1 MKLSALAAQI
11 KGCGHCEV
19 INNGGRIFVGTE
31 SAFYCM
37 DGYPRTQ
44 DAGELGAMLGIPQK
58 KMKNIFYHEEYTMD
72 GKLYGVRWD
81 DEPEHE
87 GTTSEIKTRIVIN
100 EEELIALRNPDGS
113 VGFIRSELLKPVEG
127 ELNKEFAQICV
138 RPANQGQRFIYAV
151 KDGMILRALIAPM
164 NIKDDVANDLDEIIA
179 ELMSRRQSRIVE
191 KMHDDLQDLAA
202 QEAAEKAKQIKNR
215 EEK

>member
-19 INNGGRIFVGTE
+19 INNGGRIFVGTG

-100 EEELIALRNPDGS
+100 GEELIAL
-113 VGFIRSELLKPVEG
+113 
-127 ELNKEFAQICV
+127 
-138 RPANQGQRFIYAV
+138 
-151 KDGMILRALIAPM
+151 
-164 NIKDDVANDLDEIIA
+164 
-179 ELMSRRQSRIVE
+179 
-191 KMHDDLQDLAA
+191 
-202 QEAAEKAKQIKNR
+202 
-215 EEK
+215 

>member
-11 KGCGHCEV
+11 KNCGHCEV
-19 INNGGRIFVGTE
+19 INNGGRIFVGTG

-81 DEPEHE
+81 DEP
-87 GTTSEIKTRIVIN
+87 VIN
-100 EEELIALRNPDGS
+100 GEELIALRNPDGS

-138 RPANQGQRFIYAV
+138 RPANQEQRFVYAV

-164 NIKDDVANDLDEIIA
+164 NIKGDVADDLDEIIA
-179 ELMSRRQSRIVE
+179 ELMSRRQKQIIE

-202 QEAAEKAKQIKNR
+202 QEAAEKVAQIENR
-215 EEK
+215 EE

>member
-1 MKLSALAAQI
+1 M
-11 KGCGHCEV
+11 
-19 INNGGRIFVGTE
+19 
-31 SAFYCM
+31 
-37 DGYPRTQ
+37 
-44 DAGELGAMLGIPQK
+44 
-58 KMKNIFYHEEYTMD
+58 
-72 GKLYGVRWD
+72 
-81 DEPEHE
+81 
-87 GTTSEIKTRIVIN
+87 
-100 EEELIALRNPDGS
+100 
-113 VGFIRSELLKPVEG
+113 EG

-138 RPANQGQRFIYAV
+138 RPTNQDCRFIYAV

-164 NIKDDVANDLDEIIA
+164 SIKDDVADDLDEIIA

>member
-1 MKLSALAAQI
+1 MAKFSIMLFGIDSYTKENLYLPYKLEARNANAAVR
-11 KGCGHCEV
+11 E
-19 INNGGRIFVGTE
+19 
-31 SAFYCM
+31 A
-37 DGYPRTQ
+37 
-44 DAGELGAMLGIPQK
+44 QK
-58 KMKNIFYHEEYTMD
+58 KMKNIFYHEEYTID

-100 EEELIALRNPDGS
+100 GEELIALRNPDGS

-138 RPANQGQRFIYAV
+138 RPTNQDCRFIYAV
-151 KDGMILRALIAPM
+151 KDGMILRALVAPM

-179 ELMSRRQSRIVE
+179 ELMSRRQRQIVE

-202 QEAAEKAKQIKNR
+202 QEGAEKGKAND
-215 EEK
+215 

>member
-11 KGCGHCEV
+11 KNCGHCEV
-19 INNGGRIFVGTE
+19 INNGGRIFVGTG

-58 KMKNIFYHEEYTMD
+58 KMKNIFYHEEYTID

-100 EEELIALRNPDGS
+100 GEELIALRNPDGS

-138 RPANQGQRFIYAV
+138 RPTNQDCRFIYAV
-151 KDGMILRALIAPM
+151 KDGMILRALVAPM
-164 NIKDDVANDLDEIIA
+164 
-179 ELMSRRQSRIVE
+179 
-191 KMHDDLQDLAA
+191 
-202 QEAAEKAKQIKNR
+202 
-215 EEK
+215 

>member
-11 KGCGHCEV
+11 KSCGHCEV
-19 INNGGRIFVGTE
+19 INNGGRIFVGTG

-58 KMKNIFYHEEYTMD
+58 KMKNIFYHD
-72 GKLYGVRWD
+72 G
-81 DEPEHE
+81 
-87 GTTSEIKTRIVIN
+87 
-100 EEELIALRNPDGS
+100 EELIALRNPDGS

-138 RPANQGQRFIYAV
+138 RPANQDCRFIYAI

-164 NIKDDVANDLDEIIA
+164 NIKDDVADDLDEIIA
-179 ELMSRRQSRIVE
+179 ELMSRRQQNIVK
-191 KMHDDLQDLAA
+191 KMHDDLQDVIA
-202 QEAAEKAKQIKNR
+202 QETAEKAAQVEN
-215 EEK
+215 EQE

>member
-11 KGCGHCEV
+11 KNCGHCEV
-19 INNGGRIFVGTE
+19 IKNGGRIFVGMG

-58 KMKNIFYHEEYTMD
+58 KMKNIFYHEEYTID

-100 EEELIALRNPDGS
+100 GEELIALRNPDGS
-113 VGFIRSELLKPVEG
+113 V
-127 ELNKEFAQICV
+127 
-138 RPANQGQRFIYAV
+138 
-151 KDGMILRALIAPM
+151 
-164 NIKDDVANDLDEIIA
+164 
-179 ELMSRRQSRIVE
+179 
-191 KMHDDLQDLAA
+191 
-202 QEAAEKAKQIKNR
+202 
-215 EEK
+215 

>member
-11 KGCGHCEV
+11 KNCGHCEV
-19 INNGGRIFVGTE
+19 INNGGRIFVGTG

-58 KMKNIFYHEEYTMD
+58 KMKNIFYHEEYTID

-100 EEELIALRNPDGS
+100 GEELIALRNPDGS
-113 VGFIRSELLKPVEG
+113 VGVHSVRTAETGGRRAEQGICADLCTPYQSGLPVYLCCEG
-127 ELNKEFAQICV
+127 RNDPSGIGRAYEY
-138 RPANQGQRFIYAV
+138 QR
-151 KDGMILRALIAPM
+151 
-164 NIKDDVANDLDEIIA
+164 
-179 ELMSRRQSRIVE
+179 
-191 KMHDDLQDLAA
+191 
-202 QEAAEKAKQIKNR
+202 
-215 EEK
+215 

>member
-1 MKLSALAAQI
+1 
-11 KGCGHCEV
+11 
-19 INNGGRIFVGTE
+19 
-31 SAFYCM
+31 M

-100 EEELIALRNPDGS
+100 GEELIALRNPDGS

-138 RPANQGQRFIYAV
+138 RPANQECRFIYAV
-151 KDGMILRALIAPM
+151 KDGMILRALVAPM

>member
-1 MKLSALAAQI
+1 MSARGVPFTA
-11 KGCGHCEV
+11 CGLPQ
-19 INNGGRIFVGTE
+19 NTGRGRAGRYAGH
-31 SAFYCM
+31 SAEE
-37 DGYPRTQ
+37 D
-44 DAGELGAMLGIPQK
+44 EEHLL
-58 KMKNIFYHEEYTMD
+58 HEEYTID

-100 EEELIALRNPDGS
+100 GEELIALRNPDGS

-138 RPANQGQRFIYAV
+138 RPTNQDCRFIYAV
-151 KDGMILRALIAPM
+151 KDGMILRALVAPM

-179 ELMSRRQSRIVE
+179 ELMSRRQRQIVE

-202 QEAAEKAKQIKNR
+202 QEGAEKGKAND
-215 EEK
+215 

>member
-11 KGCGHCEV
+11 KSCGHCEV
-19 INNGGRIFVGTE
+19 INNGGRIFVGTG

-100 EEELIALRNPDGS
+100 GEELIALRNPN
-113 VGFIRSELLKPVEG
+113 RLKIGRKNNGCCRKRCPFAGQKGAESR
-127 ELNKEFAQICV
+127 KPEFS
-138 RPANQGQRFIYAV
+138 
-151 KDGMILRALIAPM
+151 
-164 NIKDDVANDLDEIIA
+164 DVP
-179 ELMSRRQSRIVE
+179 
-191 KMHDDLQDLAA
+191 
-202 QEAAEKAKQIKNR
+202 
-215 EEK
+215 